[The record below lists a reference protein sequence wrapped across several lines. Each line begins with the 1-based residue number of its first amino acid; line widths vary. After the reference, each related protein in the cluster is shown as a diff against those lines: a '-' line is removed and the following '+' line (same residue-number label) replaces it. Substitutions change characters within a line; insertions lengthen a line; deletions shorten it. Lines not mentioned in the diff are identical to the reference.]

1 MGLFKEKK
9 LEVGEGC
16 QNLTIGWLL
25 EKVKDYEGCGRRR
38 LPEIT
43 QDGWRMAVIK
53 EDDHWFGK

>member
-1 MGLFKEKK
+1 MMFPFVILALNWVCSRKKK

-16 QNLTIGWLL
+16 QNLTIGWLS

-43 QDGWRMAVIK
+43 QDG
-53 EDDHWFGK
+53 